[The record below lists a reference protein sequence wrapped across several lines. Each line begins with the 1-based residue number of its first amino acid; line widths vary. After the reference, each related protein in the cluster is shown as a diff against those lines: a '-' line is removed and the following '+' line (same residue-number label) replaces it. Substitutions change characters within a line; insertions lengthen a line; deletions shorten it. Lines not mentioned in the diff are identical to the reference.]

1 MNLEKF
7 TQDGFKVIQTAQHL
21 ATQNQNQFIEL
32 EHLLAG
38 FVSPESELINNLI
51 QISGGDIVSLKRKI
65 QADLQ
70 KLPKT
75 SEKGGNYVSQKVEL
89 ILSQAEQKA
98 TSLGD
103 QFVAVDTLFVVC
115 VENSYLKNILN
126 LDAIYN
132 TMKDFRKNKSVDSQ
146 SSDTNFDALN
156 KYGIDVTKLAL
167 DGKLDPVIGRDEEI
181 RRTMQILL
189 RRTKN
194 NPVLIGDPGVG
205 KTAIIEG
212 LAQRIIKGDVP
223 DGLKNKR
230 LISLQISSLLA
241 GAKFRG
247 DFEERLKAVISEV
260 TSASGEVLLFIDELH
275 TIVGAGKSEGS
286 SDAGNML
293 KPALARGELKM
304 IGATTL
310 SEYREIEK
318 DAALERR
325 FQPVY
330 VIEPSTED
338 TIAILRGIKERYE
351 VHHGVK
357 ITDNAL
363 IAATKLSKRYLP
375 ERKLPDKA
383 IDLIDEAA
391 SKIRM
396 QLDSYPE
403 DIDNLERSKMKLEI
417 EKQSLSSEKGEKVDQ
432 RLVIIESQLK
442 NISDQMSDLKSAW
455 EIEKQT
461 LDKLRQTQEKIE
473 EAKQK
478 LEKAEREYDLELI
491 ARLQYGEIP
500 SLHATL
506 DNLENQLKGAKYI
519 TLEVDENNI
528 ADIVASW
535 SGIPVRNLVESEKE
549 KLLNLENQL
558 HTRVIGQNEAIE
570 AVANTIRRNRIGLS
584 DEAKPVGSFMFL
596 GPTGVGKT
604 ELSKALADLLF
615 NTENALLRVDMSEY
629 MEKHS
634 VSRLIGSPPGYVGFD
649 QGGQLTEQVR
659 RRPYS
664 VILLDEIE
672 KAHPDVFNILLQVL
686 DDGRLTDGQGRTV
699 DFRNTIIIMTSNIG
713 SEVIST
719 LTKEGGEYVNIQNEV
734 IKELES
740 RFRPEFINRVDEIVV
755 FRSLSKQELS
765 QIVDISL
772 GKVIQKMA
780 SMQVQIE
787 FSDTL
792 KDYILEIG
800 YDPVYGARPLNRT
813 IQKLV
818 ENYLSNEVLNGN
830 IVAGSSYYL
839 DYDYNYK
846 SLTTN
851 QKA

>member
-1 MNLEKF
+1 MQLDKF
-7 TQDGFKVIQTAQHL
+7 TQEALNVVQSAQQK
-21 ATQNQNQFIEL
+21 AVQNRNQFIEV

-38 FVSPESELINNLI
+38 FVSLDSQLISNLINLA
-51 QISGGDIVSLKRKI
+51 GGDIIQLQNKI
-65 QADLQ
+65 QADLSG
-70 KLPKT
+70 LATT
-75 SEKGGNYVSQKVEL
+75 SQKGGQYMSQKVES
-89 ILSQAEQKA
+89 ILDKSYQKA
-98 TSLGD
+98 ISMGD
-103 QFVAVDTLFVVC
+103 QYVAVDTLFVIT

-126 LDAIYN
+126 LNNIY
-132 TMKDFRKNKSVDSQ
+132 TAMKDFRKNKSVDSEF
-146 SSDTNFDALN
+146 SDSHFDALD

-167 DGKLDPVIGRDEEI
+167 EGKLDPVIGRDEEI

-194 NPVLIGDPGVG
+194 NPVLIGEPGVG

-223 DGLKNKR
+223 DGLKHKR
-230 LISLQISSLLA
+230 LISLQIASLMA
-241 GAKFRG
+241 GAKYRG
-247 DFEERLKAVISEV
+247 DFEERLKAVIAEV
-260 TSASGEVLLFIDELH
+260 TAGSGEVLLFIDELH

-310 SEYREIEK
+310 NEYREIEK

-330 VIEPSTED
+330 VAEPSSED

-357 ITDNAL
+357 ISDNAL

-403 DIDNLERSKMKLEI
+403 EIDNLERSKMKLEI
-417 EKQSLSSEKGEKVDQ
+417 EKQSLSSEKGAKVEQ
-432 RLVIIESQLK
+432 RLAVIQNQLK
-442 NISDQMSDLKSAW
+442 QISDQMIELKSAW
-455 EIEKQT
+455 EGEKQN
-461 LDKLRQTQEKIE
+461 LDKLRSTQEKIE

-478 LEKAEREYDLELI
+478 LEKAERVYDLELI

-500 SLHATL
+500 SLIATL
-506 DNLENQLKGAKYI
+506 EDIQNQLKGARFI
-519 TLEVDENNI
+519 SLEVDEDRI
-528 ADIVASW
+528 ADIVSRW
-535 SGIPVRNLVESEKE
+535 SGIPVTSLIASERE
-549 KLLNLENQL
+549 KLLQLESHL
-558 HTRVIGQNEAIE
+558 HTRVIGQNEAVA

-584 DEAKPVGSFMFL
+584 KEQKPVGSFMFL

-604 ELSKALADLLF
+604 ELSKALAELLF
-615 NTENALLRVDMSEY
+615 DTRDALVRIDMSEY

-634 VSRLIGSPPGYVGFD
+634 ISRLIGSPPGYIGWE
-649 QGGQLTEQVR
+649 QGGQLTEEVR

-664 VILLDEIE
+664 VILLDEVE

-699 DFRNTIIIMTSNIG
+699 DFGNTIIIMTSNIA
-713 SEVIST
+713 SAEISNLVEQGAT
-719 LTKEGGEYVNIQNEV
+719 YEQLEKTV
-734 IKELES
+734 IKDLQGY
-740 RFRPEFINRVDEIVV
+740 FRPEFINRIDDIVV
-755 FRSLSKQELS
+755 FRNLQKSELVKIIDMELAKLYTQLSLQ
-765 QIVDISL
+765 QIQL
-772 GKVIQKMA
+772 
-780 SMQVQIE
+780 
-787 FSDTL
+787 TL
-792 KDYILEIG
+792 TDKLKAHLLNIG
-800 YDPVYGARPLNRT
+800 FDPQYGARPLARV
-813 IQKLV
+813 IQKTV
-818 ENYLSNEVLNGN
+818 ENFIADSILNGAIQAN
-830 IVAGSSYYL
+830 GEYVL
-839 DYDYNYK
+839 DFDTLQGRVFISN
-846 SLTTN
+846 
-851 QKA
+851 